1 MKRFS
6 RRAAMAAMLVLFAA
20 PALPALD
27 VAGLD
32 PGVDPCADFFQY
44 ANKRWIDANPIP
56 DDQARWGAFDTVVE
70 GNMRTLIAALDYARS
85 QPVAPRGSP
94 QRKVIDFYASGVDR
108 EAIARAG
115 LRPLEPALER
125 IAAVRDVAGLSNA
138 LAYLQ
143 TRGAEAGFGFIVR
156 PDSKNSA
163 RYLAEIVQA
172 GLGLPERDYYFLQDE
187 RSSQIR
193 AEYRKH
199 IQRVFVLAGDDA
211 TLAGRNADTVMALE
225 TELARASMTAV
236 QRRDVDKTYNK
247 TAVATLARDAP
258 GFPWA
263 QHFAALGAGELT
275 ELNVAQPAFFQ
286 AFARLATERD
296 PAQWRT
302 YLRWHLLH
310 ATANKLPDAFDR
322 AHFEFYEG
330 VLRGRRAQPPR
341 PRDVVEIIGGRT
353 GSEPMGQALGMVFVD
368 ATSAGETKERVSAI
382 IVNIKAALADRLRTV
397 EWMEEETR
405 RKSLEK
411 LAAMRV
417 KIAYPDQWRDYAD
430 ADIGAYPF
438 AENWMRAKAF
448 ALRRDV
454 ARIGQP
460 VNRDEWFMSPHIVNA
475 FYNPRGNEIV
485 FPAGILQPPFF
496 DVKADDAVNYGGI
509 GAVIGHEITH
519 GFDDNGRRYDAI
531 GNLTDW
537 WTPGDARRYVERA
550 QRVERQYGNYSG
562 VDALKVNGKLTLGE
576 NISDVGGLKIAY
588 LALKKALHDRPQEA
602 IEGLSAERRFF
613 LSFAQIWRSRYRP
626 EMERL
631 LIRTDAHSPPRFR
644 VAGVVTNLP
653 EFAQAF
659 SCDASKAL
667 LSDADRANIW

>member
-6 RRAAMAAMLVLFAA
+6 RRSLVAAMLALCSGSTFA
-20 PALPALD
+20 ALD
-27 VAGLD
+27 VEGLD
-32 PGVDPCADFFQY
+32 RAIDPCADFYQY
-44 ANKRWIDANPIP
+44 ANKRWIDSTPIP
-56 DDQARWGAFDTVVE
+56 DDQPRWGAFDSLVE
-70 GNMRTLIAALDYARS
+70 RNMRALIAALDYARS
-85 QPVAPRGSP
+85 QPNPPRGSP
-94 QRKVIDFYASGVDR
+94 QRKAIDFYASGMDR
-108 EAIARAG
+108 EAIAKAG
-115 LRPLEPALER
+115 LKPLEPALER
-125 IAAVRDVAGLSNA
+125 IAAVRDVAGLSSA

-143 TRGAEAGFGFIVR
+143 ARGADAGFAFVVR
-156 PDSKNSA
+156 PDSKNSS
-163 RYLAEIVQA
+163 RYLAEIAQA
-172 GLGLPERDYYFLQDE
+172 GLGLPERDYYFLEDE
-187 RSSQIR
+187 RTRRIR

-199 IQRVFVLAGDDA
+199 VARLFALAGDEA
-211 TLAGRNADTVMALE
+211 ALAARNAATVVDLE
-225 TELARASMTAV
+225 TQLARASMTAV
-236 QRRDVDKTYNK
+236 QRRDVEKTYNK
-247 TAVATLARDAP
+247 TAVATLAREAP

-263 QHFAALGAGELT
+263 QHFAALGAGELS
-275 ELNVAQPAFFQ
+275 ELNVAQPDFFK
-286 AFARLATERD
+286 AFARLAAERD

-310 ATANKLPDAFDR
+310 AAANKLPEAFDR
-322 AHFEFYEG
+322 SHFEFYEG

-341 PRDVVEIIGGRT
+341 SRYVVEIIGGRT

-368 ATSAGETKERVSAI
+368 ATSAGETKERVAAMI
-382 IVNIKAALADRLRTV
+382 ANIKAALAERLGAV
-397 EWMEEETR
+397 EWMEDDTR

-430 ADIGAYPF
+430 ADVGPFLF

-448 ALRRDV
+448 VLRRDV
-454 ARIGQP
+454 ARIGQA

-475 FYNPRGNEIV
+475 FYNARGNEIV

-519 GFDDNGRRYDAI
+519 GFDDNGRRFDAI

-550 QRVERQYGNYSG
+550 QRVERQYANYSG
-562 VDALKVNGKLTLGE
+562 VDDLKVNGKLTLGE

-588 LALKKALHDRPQEA
+588 LALEKALHDHPEAA
-602 IEGLSAERRFF
+602 IEGFSPEQRFF
-613 LSFAQIWRSRYRP
+613 LSFAQIWRSHYRP

-631 LIRTDAHSPPRFR
+631 MIRTDAHSPPRFR